1 MNGRQLRNVEY
12 GVWVKLSSIRLAYI
26 KNRARRY
33 GVEPEEI
40 RI

>member
-1 MNGRQLRNVEY
+1 MNGRQLSNLEY
-12 GVWVKLSSIRLAYI
+12 DVWVKLSAIRLAYI